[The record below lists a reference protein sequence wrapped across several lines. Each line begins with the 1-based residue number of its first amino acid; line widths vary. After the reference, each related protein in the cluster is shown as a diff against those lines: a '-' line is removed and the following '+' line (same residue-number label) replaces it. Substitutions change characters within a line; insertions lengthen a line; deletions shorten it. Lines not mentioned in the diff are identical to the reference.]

1 MISDHIKIHHIGD
14 DWITDRETLEHKV
27 ISNHKW
33 ATKIN
38 HKISTTQVFHPY
50 PSYDHML
57 EPLRDIIKGFYPDA
71 RGFQTWCLVQNSE
84 SDRASTWHDHCNRYS
99 PLDPVLK
106 LVSSSPE
113 KPPNISSVFYM
124 TMPENCG
131 GISFKIDK
139 DVFTGGNPYE
149 ELTLYPKL
157 GDLLFF
163 PSWLVHKPLPNTHL
177 NDPSQWRISIN
188 INLFSS
194 KNMKLI

>member
-14 DWITDRETLEHKV
+14 DWITDRKTLEHKV
-27 ISNHKW
+27 ICNHKW

-57 EPLRDIIKGFYPDA
+57 DPLRDIIKRFYPDTQK
-71 RGFQTWCLVQNSE
+71 FQTWFLVQNSE
-84 SDRASTWHDHCNRYS
+84 SDRASTWHDHCNEYS
-99 PLDPVLK
+99 PLDPKLK
-106 LVSSSPE
+106 LLSSSPE
-113 KPPNISSVFYM
+113 KLPSISSVFYM

-131 GISFKIDK
+131 GISFKIDE
-139 DVFTGGNPYE
+139 E

-157 GDLLFF
+157 GDLVFF
-163 PSWLVHKPLPNTHL
+163 PSWLVHKPLSNIHL

-188 INLFSS
+188 INLFLP
-194 KNMKLI
+194 KDL